1 MNKSK
6 ILKPLFII
14 VAVMFAIPSI
24 IYLLQNKTVF
34 LFNGYMNF
42 FLNDTNKFIQVIA
55 YIVLLTIL
63 TILYFL
69 IIKNRKKIFKSSK
82 SIYLFIGISAFIF
95 IFVLPFMS
103 SDVFYY
109 LGIGRL
115 DSEYGQNPY
124 YTTILQFVDDNGG
137 IGNYIENDTVLIQGY
152 ANAWANTTVVYGP
165 VWTFL
170 CKIITGI
177 SFGNIDFALLIFKLI
192 SVVLHILNCYL
203 IYKITN
209 KKIFVL
215 IYGLNP
221 FVLLEGIANAHNDLY
236 IITFVLASLYF
247 LLKKKNIWLSILFLA
262 IATSIKYFTI
272 LILPF
277 ILIYH
282 FRNEK
287 ILKRLAKCII
297 YGIIFVIFIGVTYL
311 IYFNDLTVFDGI
323 FSQQDKVAKNIYVI
337 LNIIDENL
345 KSVQGL
351 SGLVNMAAMFV
362 FIITYFFTF
371 IVNLV
376 KDKIKFREEMN
387 IVNYFLLA
395 LIFILITNF
404 QPWYLMWLVPVMMW
418 QKPANLKLII
428 GILIVSQFANAVF
441 MLMGEAWQNG
451 AIFVLCMLI
460 GSLIYVA
467 INKINEKSKLLEK
480 YNLIR

>member
-14 VAVMFAIPSI
+14 VSVMFVIPSI

-34 LFNGYMNF
+34 LFNEYMNF
-42 FLNDTNKFIQVIA
+42 FLNDTNRFIQAIT

-69 IIKNRKKIFKSSK
+69 IIKNRKKIFKSTK

-124 YTTILQFVDDNGG
+124 YTTIMQFVDENGG
-137 IGNYIENDTVLIQGY
+137 IGKYIENDTVLIQGY
-152 ANAWANTTVVYGP
+152 ANVWTDTTVVYGP
-165 VWTFL
+165 VWTFI
-170 CKIITGI
+170 CKIIAGI
-177 SFGNIDFALLIFKLI
+177 TFGNIDFALFIFKLI
-192 SVVLHILNCYL
+192 SVALHILNCHL

-221 FVLLEGIANAHNDLY
+221 FILLEGIANAHNDLY
-236 IITFVLASLYF
+236 IITFVFTSLYF
-247 LLKKKNIWLSILFLA
+247 LLKKKNICLSILFLA

-272 LILPF
+272 LLLPF

-287 ILKRLAKCII
+287 SLTRLKKCII
-297 YGIIFVIFIGVTYL
+297 YGIIFVIFVGITYL
-311 IYFNDLTVFDGI
+311 LYVQDLTVFNGI
-323 FSQQDKVAKNIYVI
+323 ASQQDKVAKSIYVI
-337 LNIIDENL
+337 SNIIDDQFNNI
-345 KSVQGL
+345 QGL
-351 SGLVNMAAMFV
+351 SSLINIVAMIL
-362 FIITYFFTF
+362 FIITYIFTC
-371 IVNLV
+371 IADLV

-387 IVNYFLLA
+387 IANYFLLA
-395 LIFILITNF
+395 FIFVLITNF
-404 QPWYLMWLVPVMMW
+404 QPWYLMWLIPTMMW

-428 GILIVSQFANAVF
+428 GILIVSQFANVVF

-460 GSLIYVA
+460 GTLICTA
-467 INKINEKSKLLEK
+467 INKTNPKSKLVKKE
-480 YNLIR
+480 NII

>member
-14 VAVMFAIPSI
+14 VSVMFVIPSI

-34 LFNGYMNF
+34 LFNEYMNF
-42 FLNDTNKFIQVIA
+42 FLNDTNRFIQAIT

-69 IIKNRKKIFKSSK
+69 IIKNRKKIFKSTK

-124 YTTILQFVDDNGG
+124 YTTIMQFVDENGG
-137 IGNYIENDTVLIQGY
+137 IGKYIENDTVLIQGY
-152 ANAWANTTVVYGP
+152 ANVWTDTTVVYGP
-165 VWTFL
+165 VWTFI
-170 CKIITGI
+170 CKIIAGI
-177 SFGNIDFALLIFKLI
+177 TFGNIDFALFIFKLI
-192 SVVLHILNCYL
+192 SVALHILNCHL

-221 FVLLEGIANAHNDLY
+221 FILLEGIANAHNDLY
-236 IITFVLASLYF
+236 IITFVFTSLYF
-247 LLKKKNIWLSILFLA
+247 LLKKKNICLSILFLA

-272 LILPF
+272 LLLPF

-287 ILKRLAKCII
+287 SLTRLKKCII
-297 YGIIFVIFIGVTYL
+297 YGIIFVIFVGITYL
-311 IYFNDLTVFDGI
+311 LYVQDLTVFNGI
-323 FSQQDKVAKNIYVI
+323 ASQQDKVAKSIYVI
-337 LNIIDENL
+337 SNIIDDQFNNI
-345 KSVQGL
+345 QGL
-351 SGLVNMAAMFV
+351 SSLINIVAMIL
-362 FIITYFFTF
+362 FIITYIFTR
-371 IVNLV
+371 IADLV

-387 IVNYFLLA
+387 IANYFLLA
-395 LIFILITNF
+395 FIFVLITNF
-404 QPWYLMWLVPVMMW
+404 QPWYLMWLIPTMMW
-418 QKPANLKLII
+418 QKPVNLKLII
-428 GILIVSQFANAVF
+428 GILIVSQFSNVVF

-460 GSLIYVA
+460 GTLIYVA
-467 INKINEKSKLLEK
+467 INKKNKKSKLLKKE
-480 YNLIR
+480 NII

>member
-14 VAVMFAIPSI
+14 VSVMFVIPSI

-34 LFNGYMNF
+34 LFNEYMNF
-42 FLNDTNKFIQVIA
+42 FLNDTNRFIQAIT

-69 IIKNRKKIFKSSK
+69 IIKNRKKIFKSTK

-124 YTTILQFVDDNGG
+124 YTTIMQFVDENGG
-137 IGNYIENDTVLIQGY
+137 IGKYIENDTVLIQGY
-152 ANAWANTTVVYGP
+152 ANVWTDTTVVYGP
-165 VWTFL
+165 VWTFI
-170 CKIITGI
+170 CKIIAGI
-177 SFGNIDFALLIFKLI
+177 TFGNIDFALFIFKLI
-192 SVVLHILNCYL
+192 SVALHILNCHL

-221 FVLLEGIANAHNDLY
+221 LILLEGIANAHNDLY
-236 IITFVLASLYF
+236 IITFVFTSLYF
-247 LLKKKNIWLSILFLA
+247 LLKKKNICLSILFLA

-272 LILPF
+272 LLLPF

-287 ILKRLAKCII
+287 SLTRLKKCII
-297 YGIIFVIFIGVTYL
+297 YGIIFVIFVGITYL
-311 IYFNDLTVFDGI
+311 LYVQDLTVFNGI
-323 FSQQDKVAKNIYVI
+323 ATQQDKVAESIYVI
-337 LNIIDENL
+337 SNIIDDQFNNI
-345 KSVQGL
+345 QGL
-351 SGLVNMAAMFV
+351 SSLINIVAMIL
-362 FIITYFFTF
+362 FIITYIFTR
-371 IVNLV
+371 IADLV

-387 IVNYFLLA
+387 IANYFLLA
-395 LIFILITNF
+395 FIFVLITNF
-404 QPWYLMWLVPVMMW
+404 QPWYLMWLIPTMMW
-418 QKPANLKLII
+418 QKPVNLKLII
-428 GILIVSQFANAVF
+428 GILIVSQFSNVVF

-460 GSLIYVA
+460 GTLIYVA
-467 INKINEKSKLLEK
+467 INKKNKKSKLLKKE
-480 YNLIR
+480 NII

>member
-14 VAVMFAIPSI
+14 VSVMFVIPSI

-34 LFNGYMNF
+34 LFNEYMNF
-42 FLNDTNKFIQVIA
+42 FLNDTNRFIQAIT

-69 IIKNRKKIFKSSK
+69 IIKNRKKIFKSTK

-124 YTTILQFVDDNGG
+124 YTTIMQFVDENGG
-137 IGNYIENDTVLIQGY
+137 IGKYIENDTVLIQGY
-152 ANAWANTTVVYGP
+152 ANVWTDTTVVYGP
-165 VWTFL
+165 VWTFI
-170 CKIITGI
+170 CKIIAGI
-177 SFGNIDFALLIFKLI
+177 TFGNIDFALFIFKLI
-192 SVVLHILNCYL
+192 SVALHILNCHL

-221 FVLLEGIANAHNDLY
+221 FILLEGIANAHNDLY
-236 IITFVLASLYF
+236 IITFVFTSLYF
-247 LLKKKNIWLSILFLA
+247 LLKKKNICLSILFLA

-272 LILPF
+272 LLLPF

-287 ILKRLAKCII
+287 SLTRLKKCII
-297 YGIIFVIFIGVTYL
+297 YGIIFVIFVGITYL
-311 IYFNDLTVFDGI
+311 LYVQDLTVFNGI
-323 FSQQDKVAKNIYVI
+323 ATQQDKVAESIYVI
-337 LNIIDENL
+337 SNIIDDQFNNI
-345 KSVQGL
+345 QGL
-351 SGLVNMAAMFV
+351 SSLINIVAMIL
-362 FIITYFFTF
+362 FIITYIFTR
-371 IVNLV
+371 IADLV

-387 IVNYFLLA
+387 IANYFLLA
-395 LIFILITNF
+395 FIFVLITNF
-404 QPWYLMWLVPVMMW
+404 QPWYLMWLIPTMMW
-418 QKPANLKLII
+418 QKPVNLKLII
-428 GILIVSQFANAVF
+428 GILIVSQFSNVVF

-460 GSLIYVA
+460 GTLIYVA
-467 INKINEKSKLLEK
+467 INKKNKKSKLLKKE
-480 YNLIR
+480 NII